1 MTIIMIIALK
11 KLTNLVGPFSLEEC
25 VRRAYNHPSP
35 RAELLGLNLIIPEF
49 ESARVGPNVW
59 DRV

>member
-1 MTIIMIIALK
+1 MIIALK
-11 KLTNLVGPFSLEEC
+11 KTDKFGWAVLIRGVRTPC
-25 VRRAYNHPSP
+25 VQPSIAAG
-35 RAELLGLNLIIPEF
+35 RITWTQFNYPEF